1 MLSADFLTRIFTK
14 DQSWLLLVRISTGH
28 DINIFLH
35 SIRAF
40 CISFLYV
47 HFRVRN
53 ALLLQRLQF
62 AFRPFSLLLTEKDL
76 PTATRMDLHHLAYIT
91 AARLLILYKT
101 RERIH
106 RDEAD
111 SRLLAIPAS

>member
-1 MLSADFLTRIFTK
+1 MIYTFSCIQCEL
-14 DQSWLLLVRISTGH
+14 
-28 DINIFLH
+28 
-35 SIRAF
+35 F
-40 CISFLYV
+40 CVSFLYV

-53 ALLLQRLQF
+53 ALSAGWRMQRLQF
-62 AFRPFSLLLTEKDL
+62 AFRSFSLLLTEKDL

>member
-1 MLSADFLTRIFTK
+1 MVKKITMLSADFLTRIFTK
-14 DQSWLLLVRISTGH
+14 DQSWLLLERISTGH

-62 AFRPFSLLLTEKDL
+62 AFRPFSLLLTVL
-76 PTATRMDLHHLAYIT
+76 RPFVPTHCSTCVAQGVKTT
-91 AARLLILYKT
+91 LI
-101 RERIH
+101 
-106 RDEAD
+106 
-111 SRLLAIPAS
+111 